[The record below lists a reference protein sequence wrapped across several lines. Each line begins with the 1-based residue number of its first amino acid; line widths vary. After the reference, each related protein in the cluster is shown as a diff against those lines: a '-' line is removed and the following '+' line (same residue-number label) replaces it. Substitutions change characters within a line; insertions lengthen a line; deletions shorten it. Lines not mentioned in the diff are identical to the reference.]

1 MQLPT
6 NPHVLRALG
15 PYAEYSSAVQEEV
28 IKLTLKMVSFQFLA
42 SFVKAEEGPIV
53 RTYFFQPYP
62 TTALGTIYSKDEDLA
77 LALGVESVMIAR
89 ELGNI
94 TIAVP
99 RADREIIR
107 FDACLYNLFSSSG
120 RDAVLPILMGKTM
133 KGESLFMDL
142 AEQPHLLIAGATG
155 SGKSIFTAQAIC
167 SLALAQTPSELE
179 LILTDTKQL
188 DLVLFEN
195 LDHVSKVL
203 RDTHALRAELEALIA
218 EVRLRTSLMSGYAR
232 NVKEWNSLKKGN
244 PFKYK
249 ILVIDEFA
257 DVVGSDREWLSTL
270 PKSGRPESVETL
282 VERLAQISR
291 AAGIHI
297 ILATQ
302 RPSIKVISG
311 DIKTNFPARIA
322 FKLPS
327 MQDSR
332 VILDENGA
340 EKLLGK
346 GDFLYKIAGSDVVKR
361 AHSAYVEME
370 DIAMIMQQHAFLRQQ
385 FAVI

>member
-311 DIKTNFPARIA
+311 DINTNFPARIA
-322 FKLPS
+322 IKLPS